1 MYDLYNKETNIFIP
15 KEETIMNSTATQIAK
30 IISTP
35 NPSAPITT
43 HALAELGN
51 GSMQNGLR
59 RIISYFAAES
69 TSKLRLGRIQGGLV
83 GIIGT
88 AVVAGGIAF
97 MYHETQKK
105 QIETEGKVIL
115 NTLQKSANE
124 NTIIV
129 EETPS
134 DNVTEE
140 SDVDN
145 NTLSEE

>member
-1 MYDLYNKETNIFIP
+1 
-15 KEETIMNSTATQIAK
+15 MNSTATQIAK

-69 TSKLRLGRIQGGLV
+69 ASKLRLGRIQGGLV
-83 GIIGT
+83 GVIGT
-88 AVVAGGIAF
+88 AVVTGGIAF
-97 MYHETQKK
+97 IYHETQKM
-105 QIETEGKVIL
+105 QLETEGKVIL

-129 EETPS
+129 EKPS

-140 SDVDN
+140 SDTDN
-145 NTLSEE
+145 NTPSEE

>member
-69 TSKLRLGRIQGGLV
+69 ASKLRLGRIQGSRRNCFH
-83 GIIGT
+83 IPRN
-88 AVVAGGIAF
+88 
-97 MYHETQKK
+97 
-105 QIETEGKVIL
+105 TEKAIRNRG
-115 NTLQKSANE
+115 QE
-124 NTIIV
+124 Y
-129 EETPS
+129 P
-134 DNVTEE
+134 
-140 SDVDN
+140 
-145 NTLSEE
+145 

>member
-1 MYDLYNKETNIFIP
+1 
-15 KEETIMNSTATQIAK
+15 MNSTATQIAK

-59 RIISYFAAES
+59 RI
-69 TSKLRLGRIQGGLV
+69 QGGLV
-83 GIIGT
+83 GVIGT

-97 MYHETQKK
+97 IYQETQKK
-105 QIETEGKVIL
+105 QLETEGKIIL

-129 EETPS
+129 EKTPS

-140 SDVDN
+140 SDTDN
-145 NTLSEE
+145 NTPSEE

>member
-1 MYDLYNKETNIFIP
+1 
-15 KEETIMNSTATQIAK
+15 MNSTATQIAK

-69 TSKLRLGRIQGGLV
+69 ASKLRLGRIQGVLV
-83 GIIGT
+83 GVIGTSASKLRLGRIQGVLVGVIGT

-97 MYHETQKK
+97 IYQETQKK
-105 QIETEGKVIL
+105 QLETEGKIIL

-124 NTIIV
+124 NTIYCR
-129 EETPS
+129 ENS
-134 DNVTEE
+134 
-140 SDVDN
+140 
-145 NTLSEE
+145 LR

>member
-15 KEETIMNSTATQIAK
+15 KDETIMNSTATQIAK

-69 TSKLRLGRIQGGLV
+69 ASKLRLGRIQGVLV
-83 GIIGT
+83 GVIGT

-97 MYHETQKK
+97 IYQETQKK
-105 QIETEGKVIL
+105 QLETEGKIIL

-124 NTIIV
+124 NTIYCR
-129 EETPS
+129 ENS
-134 DNVTEE
+134 
-140 SDVDN
+140 
-145 NTLSEE
+145 LR

>member
-1 MYDLYNKETNIFIP
+1 
-15 KEETIMNSTATQIAK
+15 
-30 IISTP
+30 
-35 NPSAPITT
+35 
-43 HALAELGN
+43 
-51 GSMQNGLR
+51 
-59 RIISYFAAES
+59 
-69 TSKLRLGRIQGGLV
+69 
-83 GIIGT
+83 
-88 AVVAGGIAF
+88 

>member
-1 MYDLYNKETNIFIP
+1 MLNTTRKETIIP

-59 RIISYFAAES
+59 RIVSYFAAES
-69 TSKLRLGRIQGGLV
+69 ASNLRLGRMQGGIV
-83 GIIGT
+83 GVLGT
-88 AVVAGGIAF
+88 TAIAGGIALA
-97 MYHETQKK
+97 YHFSQKK
-105 QIETEGKVIL
+105 QLETEGKVIL
-115 NTLQKSANE
+115 DTLQKPSTG

-129 EETPS
+129 EETAT
-134 DNVTEE
+134 DDVTEE
-140 SDVDN
+140 TDADN
-145 NTLSEE
+145 NTTEE

>member
-1 MYDLYNKETNIFIP
+1 
-15 KEETIMNSTATQIAK
+15 MNSTATQIAK

-69 TSKLRLGRIQGGLV
+69 ASKLRLGRIQGGLV
-83 GIIGT
+83 GVIGT

-97 MYHETQKK
+97 IYQETQKK
-105 QIETEGKVIL
+105 LLETEGKSIL

-129 EETPS
+129 EKTPS

-140 SDVDN
+140 SDTDN
-145 NTLSEE
+145 NTPSEE

>member
-1 MYDLYNKETNIFIP
+1 
-15 KEETIMNSTATQIAK
+15 MNSTATQIAK

-69 TSKLRLGRIQGGLV
+69 ASKLRLKRIQGGLV
-83 GIIGT
+83 GVIGT

-97 MYHETQKK
+97 IYQ
-105 QIETEGKVIL
+105 ETEGKIIL

-129 EETPS
+129 EKTPS

-140 SDVDN
+140 SDTDN
-145 NTLSEE
+145 NTPSEE

>member
-1 MYDLYNKETNIFIP
+1 
-15 KEETIMNSTATQIAK
+15 MNSTAPQIAE

-35 NPSAPITT
+35 NHSAPITT

-69 TSKLRLGRIQGGLV
+69 ASKLRLGRIQGGLV
-83 GIIGT
+83 GVIGT

-97 MYHETQKK
+97 IYQETQKK
-105 QIETEGKVIL
+105 HLETEGKIIL
-115 NTLQKSANE
+115 NTLQNSANE

-129 EETPS
+129 EKTPS

-140 SDVDN
+140 FDTDN
-145 NTLSEE
+145 NIPYEE